1 MPIISLIQ
9 LLSCGACER
18 RSPLKSKE
26 DSANAVGVA
35 PMALPL
41 DLAMR
46 VWDSWP
52 KAVGLTGNNLA
63 LPCQS
68 SILQRL
74 GLWPGVVAARP
85 ERFTA

>member
-1 MPIISLIQ
+1 
-9 LLSCGACER
+9 
-18 RSPLKSKE
+18 
-26 DSANAVGVA
+26 VGVA

-74 GLWPGVVAARP
+74 GLWPGVVAAWP